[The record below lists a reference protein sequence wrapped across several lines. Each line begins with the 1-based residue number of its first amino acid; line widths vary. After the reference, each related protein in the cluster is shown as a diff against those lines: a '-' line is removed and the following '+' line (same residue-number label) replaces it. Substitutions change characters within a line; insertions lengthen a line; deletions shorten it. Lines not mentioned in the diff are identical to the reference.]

1 MKKILAAAAI
11 AIAYQCIP
19 TPALA
24 GCALSV
30 MIDDAHPARQL
41 PAAAFTYL
49 EDCIYDY
56 ARRLTAI
63 ERTRSRV
70 SREYAQTADDCRR
83 IVQFYNESA
92 LISDEEIFSD
102 GLIPRQMDEEVFCV
116 GGNM

>member
-11 AIAYQCIP
+11 AIAYQCTP
-19 TPALA
+19 VPALA
-24 GCALSV
+24 GCTLPV
-30 MIDDAHPARQL
+30 IIDDEHPARQL
-41 PAAAFTYL
+41 PADAFAYL

-56 ARRLTAI
+56 AHRLTVI
-63 ERTRSRV
+63 ERMRSRV
-70 SREYAQTADDCRR
+70 TREYAQTADDCRR

-92 LISDEEIFSD
+92 LISDEKIFRD